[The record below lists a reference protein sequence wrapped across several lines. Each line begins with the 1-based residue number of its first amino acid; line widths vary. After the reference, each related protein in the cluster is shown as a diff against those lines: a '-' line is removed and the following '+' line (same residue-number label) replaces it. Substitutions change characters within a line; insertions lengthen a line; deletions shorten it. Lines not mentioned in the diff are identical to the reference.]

1 MASQL
6 RRRTVEAAEVAG
18 FVLLVAL
25 LVALL
30 VGLVV
35 YGLHL
40 MVGTM

>member
-1 MASQL
+1 M
-6 RRRTVEAAEVAG
+6 EAAEVAG

-40 MVGTM
+40 MVGSM

>member
-1 MASQL
+1 M
-6 RRRTVEAAEVAG
+6 EAAEVAG